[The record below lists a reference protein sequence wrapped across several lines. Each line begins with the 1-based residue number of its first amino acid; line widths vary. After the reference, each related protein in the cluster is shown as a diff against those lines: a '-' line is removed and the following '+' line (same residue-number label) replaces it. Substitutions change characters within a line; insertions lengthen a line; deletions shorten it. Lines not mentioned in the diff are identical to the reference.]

1 MEELKGLP
9 VMLSIR
15 GYDHIEGL
23 EAFSLGMIQVQDVTS
38 ALVGEAASPK
48 RGDYIID
55 VCAAPGGKSL
65 HLADKLEGTG
75 LVEARDLSVQK
86 VSLIEE
92 NRIRCGYDN
101 VRTVVWDA
109 LQTDEDAFCKADI
122 VIADL
127 PCSGLG
133 IIGKKPDIKYNMTR
147 EKMEELA
154 GLQRDI
160 LAVVWQYV
168 KPGGLLVYS
177 TCTID
182 VLENEENVQWLKE
195 QFPLEPQIS
204 ASGLEMW

>member
-109 LQTDEDAFCKADI
+109 LQTDEDASVRRILSSRICLFRARNYWQKARYK
-122 VIADL
+122 V
-127 PCSGLG
+127 
-133 IIGKKPDIKYNMTR
+133 
-147 EKMEELA
+147 
-154 GLQRDI
+154 
-160 LAVVWQYV
+160 
-168 KPGGLLVYS
+168 
-177 TCTID
+177 
-182 VLENEENVQWLKE
+182 
-195 QFPLEPQIS
+195 
-204 ASGLEMW
+204 